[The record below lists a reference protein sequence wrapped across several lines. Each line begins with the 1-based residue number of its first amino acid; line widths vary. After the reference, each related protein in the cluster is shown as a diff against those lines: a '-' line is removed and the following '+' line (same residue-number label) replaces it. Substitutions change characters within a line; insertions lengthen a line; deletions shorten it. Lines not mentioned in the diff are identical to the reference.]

1 MKPSIH
7 RLLEGNELYHKG
19 KTRKD
24 PEFFLRT
31 SQGQQPKFERRLA
44 YRPFYSAKP
53 DVL

>member
-1 MKPSIH
+1 MKPSIQ
-7 RLLEGNELYHKG
+7 RLLEGHELYHKG

-24 PEFFLRT
+24 SEFFLRT

-53 DVL
+53 NVL